1 MDFNEYLEKFRKNF
15 NKSEDVLASAMT
27 LPSFTTAS
35 TDSRLAFESKNFIS
49 EEKTS
54 EEMLKEIRIGLKVV
68 KESDQFVR
76 SLAESQTQMK
86 IMQSYSKS
94 FVLRLP
100 KYKFNYQK
108 LPVVKV
114 FNSRRNDVSHEV
126 CAIRNMRKRKE
137 VGGFVLSEADENIN
151 TVIQHFESIN
161 IIFRPSGK
169 RVSIHSIGPS
179 SSKFPDQVIRTRKL
193 SLLNPVLSD
202 IIESESSSLSESEE
216 ITLPKHYLTRQS
228 LYKPM
233 AKAVLCRC
241 EGKAEGLSKAD
252 YKIKSSKAKS
262 LASTSQISNKKV
274 LKSGYL
280 TKRQAKTN
288 KFHLRWV
295 VLTGFKLFWYWTH
308 NSNFTK
314 GKVSLTSTLLSQS
327 EAGKERCL
335 LLQGQER
342 VFEFLNDKVGSEWKG
357 IINSQISFKAYLDE
371 FSSTL
376 PEFIEFFQDLDVQKF
391 KLKDLGQVLDAEETR
406 KAFKFISSSLPAHDK
421 LQVLEITDSGLVD
434 ADVAEL
440 CAAIKGNCHIKTLDL
455 SKNFLTSFAVASI
468 ADIIKQEEAEFNTI
482 MNINLADN
490 VIKDEGVEI
499 LAGALNVRFE
509 QLFFPINLHQTPF
522 YSLNLNNISMADRG
536 LSALNK
542 VFIKTTKLV
551 QDEEIELKLSLKIAK
566 NYFTSTSFLDFAENL
581 AQFQGIRELDLS
593 YCGNLKDDDVIHL
606 VDALGSNFSLT
617 QLDLSG
623 VKLTRAGF
631 ETLFT
636 LFNQNYSLRNIKVL
650 INDEFKIAVV
660 EKGSIMKH
668 FFIS

>member
-1 MDFNEYLEKFRKNF
+1 MDFNEYLDKLSKNF
-15 NKSEDVLASAMT
+15 NKSEDALASAMT

-35 TDSRLAFESKNFIS
+35 TDSRLGFESKNFIS
-49 EEKTS
+49 AEKTS

-76 SLAESQTQMK
+76 NLAESQTQMK
-86 IMQSYSKS
+86 IMQNYSKS

-100 KYKFNYQK
+100 KFKFNYQK

-114 FNSRRNDVSHEV
+114 FNSRRNDLSHEV
-126 CAIRNMRKRKE
+126 CAIRNMRRRK
-137 VGGFVLSEADENIN
+137 VLGGFILSEADENID
-151 TVIQHFESIN
+151 TVIKHFENLN

-169 RVSIHSIGPS
+169 RVSIHSIGS
-179 SSKFPDQVIRTRKL
+179 SSANFQDQVIRTRNL
-193 SLLNPVLSD
+193 SLLNPVLCE
-202 IIESESSSLSESEE
+202 IIESESSSSSGSEE
-216 ITLPKHYLTRQS
+216 IILPKHYLARQS

-233 AKAVLCRC
+233 PMPALCRC

-252 YKIKSSKAKS
+252 YKLKSSKSKS
-262 LASTSQISNKKV
+262 TASQISNKKV

-295 VLTGFKLFWYWTH
+295 VLTGFKLLWYWTH
-308 NSNFTK
+308 NSGFTK

-335 LLQGQER
+335 LLHGQER
-342 VFEFLNDKVGSEWKG
+342 VFEFLNEKVGSEWKS

-391 KLKDLGQVLDAEETR
+391 KLRDLGLVLDQEETR
-406 KAFKFISSSLPAHDK
+406 KAFKIFSSSLPAHDK
-421 LQVLEITDSGLVD
+421 LQVLEIIDSGLTD

-455 SKNFLTSFAVASI
+455 SKNFLTSAAVASI

-522 YSLNLNNISMADRG
+522 YSLNLNNISMDDRG

-566 NYFTSTSFLDFAENL
+566 NHFTSSSFLNFAENL
-581 AQFQGIRELDLS
+581 AQFQGIRELDIS
-593 YCGNLKDDDVIHL
+593 YCGNLKDDDVVHL

-617 QLDLSG
+617 ELDLSG
-623 VKLTRAGF
+623 VKLTRSGF